1 MAIFN
6 DPTLSYVKI
15 HKKYTKYV
23 VKEVFWSEKKSR
35 LLALFTCF
43 THIFL
48 IIFCINYIPEFLF
61 DADIARMKN
70 YSILIN
76 GLPNSREMEK
86 RTQFNA
92 VCFLSRNRVVY

>member
-76 GLPNSREMEK
+76 DFLTQEK
-86 RTQFNA
+86 WRKE
-92 VCFLSRNRVVY
+92 LSSMQCVF